1 MLNILALG
9 TLVSDP
15 RPRQNTAGRAYATA
29 SMRVP
34 TDDGEAMVV
43 SSLIAFNAR
52 AVASLLAL
60 SKNDS
65 LSVTGR
71 AKLSEWVGHD
81 GVEKH
86 GLSVVADQVLSVY
99 QIEKKRRQ
107 TSRRAEEVATA

>member
-15 RPRQNTAGRAYATA
+15 RPRQNTAGKAYATA

-43 SSLIAFNAR
+43 SLIAFNAR
-52 AVASLLAL
+52 PVASLLAL

-71 AKLSEWVGHD
+71 AKLSEWVAHD

-107 TSRRAEEVATA
+107 ASQSAAGVATA

>member
-1 MLNILALG
+1 MLNILATG

-15 RPRQNTAGRAYATA
+15 KSRQSATGKAYATA
-29 SMRVP
+29 SIRVP

-43 SSLIAFNAR
+43 SLIAFNAR

-65 LSVTGR
+65 LSVAGR
-71 AKLSEWVGHD
+71 AKLSEWAGQD
-81 GVEKH
+81 GGVKQ

-107 TSRRAEEVATA
+107 ASRQAEGVAVA

>member
-15 RPRQNTAGRAYATA
+15 KPRQNTAGKAYATA

-43 SSLIAFNAR
+43 SLIAFNAR

-65 LSVTGR
+65 LSVAGR
-71 AKLSEWVGHD
+71 AKLSEWLGQD
-81 GVEKH
+81 GVEKR

>member
-15 RPRQNTAGRAYATA
+15 RPRQTTAGKANATA

-43 SSLIAFNAR
+43 SLIAFNAR
-52 AVASLLAL
+52 PVASLLAL

-71 AKLSEWVGHD
+71 AKLSEWVGPD

-86 GLSVVADQVLSVY
+86 GLSVVAEQVLSVY
-99 QIEKKRRQ
+99 QIEKNKGQ
-107 TSRRAEEVATA
+107 YVPPNGVLI